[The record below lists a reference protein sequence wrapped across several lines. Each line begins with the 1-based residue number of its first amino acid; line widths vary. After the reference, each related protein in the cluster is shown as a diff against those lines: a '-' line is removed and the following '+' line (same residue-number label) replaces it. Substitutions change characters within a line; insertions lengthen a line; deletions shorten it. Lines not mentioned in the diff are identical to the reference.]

1 MKTISSNTDSI
12 KVLII
17 EDEEAHFQLMKRAIL
32 KQLPETSVFHAI
44 SAAACLEELDTI
56 NPDII
61 LVDYLLPDM
70 TGIEF
75 LATIKRIG
83 FDIPVIMITGQG
95 DEGIAVHAMKLGAK
109 DYLVKNKDFFLL
121 LPSVIEQVT
130 REDKLKH
137 NLWKVSRLNE
147 LLLDS
152 LPYPA
157 MMIRQDQF
165 VLAANQIAQEMG
177 VQIGKTC
184 WKSFRFD
191 AHSKSPQKN
200 KNECSFC
207 RIKEMFQLD
216 KAINI
221 PELTIHDRIWDIWW
235 IPIDRED
242 CLHYAIDITD
252 RKRIESKLRISSRFL
267 EVVNRHE
274 DMGSLLQGFVH
285 ELKSITGCCAAAAWI
300 LNDQKDTPFIISE
313 GCDPKL
319 LVRATINRMNSDA
332 ELVDVTTTDETEPPI
347 TISECLSFA
356 GAGSAQT
363 LCSAQP
369 TPWDFHSTALLPI
382 HLEERN
388 LGYIFLADIKEGMLP
403 SETIEIATT
412 AAMKLAIVVERIQSR
427 KLMKKSEQILR
438 LLSDRLLTA
447 QEEERKKISRDLH
460 DSVGSSLCA
469 IRLFLSIALQGR
481 PARKPIKKIL
491 SLTQETIDE
500 VRRIM
505 ADLRPSFLDNLGI
518 IAALDCLVNRFSETH
533 PGIGINQQVEIEE
546 HEVPESIKIVILRI
560 VQESFNNISKYS
572 QADSVTLKLVKKE
585 DAILLS
591 INDNGIGFNPG
602 LIDYAKH
609 FGTGIGLVS
618 MKERTELSGGTF
630 ILKSREGKG
639 TTITASWPLFFY
651 QQQGITSDTQT
662 AKKHGAN
669 GDKR

>member
-32 KQLPETSVFHAI
+32 KQLSETSVFHAI
-44 SAAACLEELDTI
+44 SAAACLENLDSFK
-56 NPDII
+56 PDII

-75 LATIKRIG
+75 LATIKRMDY
-83 FDIPVIMITGQG
+83 DIPVVMITGQG
-95 DEGIAVHAMKLGAK
+95 DEGIAVSAMKLGAQ

-147 LLLDS
+147 LLLES

-165 VLAANQIAQEMG
+165 VLAANHIAQEMG

-184 WKSFRFD
+184 WKGFRFN
-191 AHSKSPQKN
+191 AHSESAQEAE
-200 KNECSFC
+200 NECSFC
-207 RIKEMFQLD
+207 RMKEMFQMD

-221 PELTIHDRIWDIWW
+221 PELTINDRVWDIWW

-252 RKRIESKLRISSRFL
+252 RKRMETKLRISSRFL
-267 EVVNRHE
+267 EIVNRHE

-285 ELKSITGCCAAAAWI
+285 ELKSITGCCTAAAWI
-300 LNDQKDTPFIISE
+300 SNDKEDTPFIISE
-313 GCDPKL
+313 GCDPEL
-319 LVRATINRMNSDA
+319 LMQATRNRMNADSA
-332 ELVDVTTTDETEPPI
+332 LLDVNTTDETEPMI
-347 TISECLSFA
+347 TISECLWFA
-356 GAGSAQT
+356 GAGAAQT
-363 LCSAQP
+363 LCSAHT
-369 TPWDFHSTALLPI
+369 TPCDFHSTALLPI
-382 HLEERN
+382 QLEERN
-388 LGYIFLADIKEGMLP
+388 LGYIFLADTREGMLP
-403 SETIEIATT
+403 AETIEIAAT

-427 KLMKKSEQILR
+427 KLLKKSEQTLR
-438 LLSDRLLTA
+438 LLSERLLTA
-447 QEEERKKISRDLH
+447 QEEERKKISRELH
-460 DSVGSSLCA
+460 DGVGSSLCA
-469 IRLFLSIALQGR
+469 IRLSLSIALQGR

-500 VRRIM
+500 VRRII
-505 ADLRPSFLDNLGI
+505 ADLRPSFLDELGI
-518 IAALDCLVNRFSETH
+518 IGALDGLVDRFSETH
-533 PGIGINQQVEIEE
+533 PGIDIKHQVEIEE
-546 HEVPESIKIVILRI
+546 HEVPESLKIVILRI
-560 VQESFNNISKYS
+560 VQESMNNISKYS

-585 DAILLS
+585 ESMLLS
-591 INDNGIGFNPG
+591 VNDNGIGFNPR
-602 LIDYAKH
+602 LIDYSNR

-630 ILKSREGKG
+630 IFKSRKGKG
-639 TTITASWPLFFY
+639 TTINASWPLFY

-662 AKKHGAN
+662 TKKHGTN
-669 GDKR
+669 SDKR

>member
-32 KQLPETSVFHAI
+32 KQLPDYSVFHAI
-44 SAAACLEELDTI
+44 SASACLEELDTI

-61 LVDYLLPDM
+61 LVDFLLPDM

-75 LATIKRIG
+75 LATIKRMG
-83 FDIPVIMITGQG
+83 CDIPVIMITGQG
-95 DEGIAVHAMKLGAK
+95 DEGIAVHAMKLGAQ

-130 REDKLKH
+130 RENKLKH

-152 LPYPA
+152 FPYPA

-165 VLAANQIAQEMG
+165 VLAANQTAQEMG

-184 WKSFRFD
+184 WKSFRFN
-191 AHSKSPQKN
+191 AHSESPHKDE
-200 KNECSFC
+200 NECSFC
-207 RIKEMFQLD
+207 RIKEMFMLD

-235 IPIDRED
+235 IPLDREA
-242 CLHYAIDITD
+242 CLHYAIDITN
-252 RKRIESKLRISSRFL
+252 RKRMESTLRISSRFL
-267 EVVNRHE
+267 EIINRHE
-274 DMGSLLQGFVH
+274 DMRSLLQGFVH

-300 LNDQKDTPFIISE
+300 LNDQEDTPFIISE
-313 GCDPKL
+313 DCNVEQ
-319 LVRATINRMNSDA
+319 LVRATMNRVNGDA
-332 ELVDVTTTDETEPPI
+332 TLVDGKKPGETKPPI

-356 GAGSAQT
+356 RANAAQT
-363 LCSAQP
+363 LCSAQT
-369 TPWDFHSTALLPI
+369 TPWDFNSTALIPI

-388 LGYIFLADIKEGMLP
+388 LGYIFLADTREGMLP
-403 SETIEIATT
+403 SETIEIAAT

-427 KLMKKSEQILR
+427 KLLKKSEQTLR

-447 QEEERKKISRDLH
+447 QEEERKKISRELH

-469 IRLFLSIALQGR
+469 IRLSLSIALQGR

-491 SLTQETIDE
+491 SLTQETIDD

-505 ADLRPSFLDNLGI
+505 TDLRPSFLDELGI

-533 PGIGINQQVEIEE
+533 PGIGIKQQVEIEE
-546 HEVPESIKIVILRI
+546 HEVPESLKIVILRI
-560 VQESFNNISKYS
+560 VQESLNNISKYS

-585 DAILLS
+585 EAILLS
-591 INDNGIGFNPG
+591 IHDNGIGFKPG
-602 LIDYAKH
+602 LIDYTKH

-618 MKERTELSGGTF
+618 MRERTEHSGGKF
-630 ILKSREGKG
+630 ILKSGEGKG
-639 TTITASWPLFFY
+639 TSIKASWPLSY

>member
-1 MKTISSNTDSI
+1 
-12 KVLII
+12 
-17 EDEEAHFQLMKRAIL
+17 
-32 KQLPETSVFHAI
+32 
-44 SAAACLEELDTI
+44 
-56 NPDII
+56 
-61 LVDYLLPDM
+61 
-70 TGIEF
+70 
-75 LATIKRIG
+75 
-83 FDIPVIMITGQG
+83 
-95 DEGIAVHAMKLGAK
+95 
-109 DYLVKNKDFFLL
+109 L

-157 MMIRQDQF
+157 MMIRQDQL

-177 VQIGKTC
+177 AQVGKTC
-184 WKSFRFD
+184 SKSFRFN

-200 KNECSFC
+200 ENECSFC

-221 PELTIHDRIWDIWW
+221 PELHIHDRIWDIWW

-242 CLHYAIDITD
+242 CLHYAIDITE

-267 EVVNRHE
+267 EIVNRHE
-274 DMGSLLQGFVH
+274 DMRSLLQDFVH

-300 LNDQKDTPFIISE
+300 LNDDEDTPFIISE
-313 GCDPKL
+313 DCKVEL
-319 LVRATINRMNSDA
+319 LVRATMNWVNADA
-332 ELVDVTTTDETEPPI
+332 RLVDGKKPGETEPPI
-347 TISECLSFA
+347 MISECLSFA
-356 GAGSAQT
+356 HANAAQT
-363 LCSAQP
+363 LCSAQT
-369 TPWDFHSTALLPI
+369 TPWNFNSTTLIPI

-388 LGYIFLADIKEGMLP
+388 LGYIFLADTRKDMLP
-403 SETIEIATT
+403 PETIEIAAT

-427 KLMKKSEQILR
+427 KLLKKSEQTLR

-447 QEEERKKISRDLH
+447 QEEERKKISRELH

-469 IRLFLSIALQGR
+469 IRLSLSIALQGR
-481 PARKPIKKIL
+481 PARKSIKKIL

-505 ADLRPSFLDNLGI
+505 TDLRPSFLDELGI
-518 IAALDCLVNRFSETH
+518 IAALDCLANRFSETH
-533 PGIGINQQVEIEE
+533 PGIDIKQQVEMEE
-546 HEVPESIKIVILRI
+546 HEIPESLKIVILRI
-560 VQESFNNISKYS
+560 VQESINNISKYS

-585 DAILLS
+585 ESMLLAV
-591 INDNGIGFNPG
+591 NDNGIGFNPR
-602 LIDYAKH
+602 LIDYTKN

-630 ILKSREGKG
+630 IIKSREGKG
-639 TTITASWPLFFY
+639 TTITASWPLFY
-651 QQQGITSDTQT
+651 QQ
-662 AKKHGAN
+662 
-669 GDKR
+669 